1 VGGVLLHNPLNL
13 LLLLTTIPV
22 ILLYLL
28 RLKRRDVRVPSTLL
42 WDRMIRDL
50 QANAPLQK
58 LRVNLLLIL
67 QLLILVLAS
76 LAFAAPFVKSRTLS
90 GENQVVIL
98 DASLSMQSRDVS
110 PSRFAAAQA
119 EALKMVDGLRR
130 RDQMM
135 VIEAGARTRVM
146 CGFTSEKATLRR
158 AVETC
163 APRDVSSNLREAIV
177 LTLSMSRNTSVGTRI
192 YVFSDGAFDAIPDV
206 QLPSNTQASFVQFG
220 KAGRNVAVTGLDI
233 RRSLRDPSRCD
244 LFVAVDNFGDK
255 AVQCPLTVELDG
267 SLLRARKAGEFT
279 IAARDRGEALFSD
292 LAGLSGLLTAR
303 ADVEDDLP
311 TDNVAHAV
319 VAGRRSLRVLL
330 AAPGRSPFLEK
341 ALNADPFVKLFAAK
355 SAEFRPGDSA
365 EYDAVV
371 FDGDSPD
378 EVGPGSYLLFGTAP
392 KDSPVTVTGTEERP
406 KVTDWNPTHP
416 ITRLLPG
423 LGGVRM
429 AEGKTATVADWGKVL
444 AETAQTPL
452 IVVGE
457 RRGYRF
463 VYVGFDVAKSDIIVR
478 PAFPLLIIGALEWL
492 TSDPTQL
499 GERYYRAGEAV
510 SIPVSPGTEH
520 LVVHTPKDQ
529 DVDVPVRSNPV
540 LFDGTEYAGIYEVK
554 AGAES
559 TRFIVNIL
567 DRRESNT
574 KPKSEIRLAGTGEPT
589 KASTVQSNLELW
601 RYIIMVALGVL
612 TLEWW
617 IYHRRV

>member
-1 VGGVLLHNPLNL
+1 MQLHNPLNL

-22 ILLYLL
+22 IALYLL
-28 RLKRRDVRVPSTLL
+28 RLRRRDVKVPSTLL
-42 WDRMIRDL
+42 WDRMIRDV

-67 QLLILVLAS
+67 QLLVLLLAS
-76 LAFAAPFVKSRTLS
+76 LAFAAPFMKSSALS
-90 GENQVVIL
+90 GEHQVLIL

-119 EALKMVDGLRR
+119 EALKMIDGLRR
-130 RDQMM
+130 HDEMM

-158 AVETC
+158 AVEAC

-177 LTLSMSRNTSVGTRI
+177 LTLSMSRNTSAGTRI
-192 YVFSDGAFDAIPDV
+192 FVFSDGAFDAIPDV
-206 QLPSNTQASFVQFG
+206 QLPSNVQASFVQFG
-220 KAGRNVAVTGLDI
+220 KTGNNVAVTGLDF
-233 RRSLRDPSRCD
+233 RRSLRDPSRFD

-255 AVQCPLTVELDG
+255 PVQCPLTVELDG
-267 SLLRARKAGEFT
+267 SLLRARDSSEFT
-279 IAARDRGEALFSD
+279 IAPRDRGEAVFAD

-303 ADVEDDLP
+303 ADVADDLP
-311 TDNVAHAV
+311 ADNVAHAV
-319 VAGRRSLRVLL
+319 VAGRRTLRVLL
-330 AAPGRSPFLEK
+330 AAPGRSPFLER
-341 ALNADPFVKLFAAK
+341 ALNADPFVKLFFGK
-355 SAEFRPGDSA
+355 SGDFRPGDA
-365 EYDAVV
+365 TDYDAVV
-371 FDGDSPD
+371 FDGDCPD
-378 EVGPGSYLLFGTAP
+378 EVGPGSYLLFGAAP

-406 KVTDWNPTHP
+406 RVTDWNPTHP

-423 LGGVRM
+423 LGSVRM
-429 AEGKTATVADWGKVL
+429 SEGKTATVADWRKVL
-444 AETAQTPL
+444 AETARTPL
-452 IVVGE
+452 IVAGE
-457 RRGYRF
+457 RRGYRC
-463 VYVGFDVAKSDIIVR
+463 VYVGFDVAKSDIVVR

-510 SIPVSPGTEH
+510 PIPVAPGV
-520 LVVHTPKDQ
+520 LHTPRREEI
-529 DVDVPVRSNPV
+529 DVPVRSNPV

-554 AGAES
+554 AGDES

-574 KPKSEIRLAGTGEPT
+574 KPKSEIRLASGGGPT
-589 KASTVQSNLELW
+589 KASTVQTNVELW
-601 RYIIMVALGVL
+601 RHLIMVALGVL

-617 IYHRRV
+617 VYHRRV